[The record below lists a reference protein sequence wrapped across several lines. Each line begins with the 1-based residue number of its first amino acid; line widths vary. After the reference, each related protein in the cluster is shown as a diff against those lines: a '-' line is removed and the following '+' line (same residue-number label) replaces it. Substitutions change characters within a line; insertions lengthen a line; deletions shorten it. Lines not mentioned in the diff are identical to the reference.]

1 MTLFDTIYSSKKKYN
16 IARLSESVRVELS
29 VCPFFSASYLMKKK
43 NKVIIK
49 QAKYARLNIDNIQ
62 KIFIVPNMCRHF
74 LKLSLAYNI
83 I

>member
-29 VCPFFSASYLMKKK
+29 VCPFFSASYLMKK

-62 KIFIVPNMCRHF
+62 KIFIVPNMCRPF